1 IMPTTT
7 SPLTPATH
15 GLRVA
20 ASFNPFYN
28 WLSFLTRMTSS
39 GRIFDHEQD
48 CAAQRIETDGAD
60 HIRVERNVSRPK
72 TGSLEQ
78 VHQQIATNTLEHSLP
93 LLMPLGAR
101 LAHPGTWKILLD
113 AA

>member
-1 IMPTTT
+1 
-7 SPLTPATH
+7 
-15 GLRVA
+15 
-20 ASFNPFYN
+20 
-28 WLSFLTRMTSS
+28 MTSS

-60 HIRVERNVSRPK
+60 HIRVERNVSRRK
-72 TGSLEQ
+72 TGFLEQ
-78 VHQQIATNTLEHSLP
+78 VHQQIATSTLEHSLP